1 MPTLAHRP
9 AGPYYQTLAAHGA
22 WQMDIVRDIL
32 ARKGSEI
39 VSVAP
44 TDTVLKAAR
53 LMNDR
58 GIGSVL
64 VLDGGKLA
72 GIFTE
77 RDVLRRVV
85 AEQRDPS
92 TALVRDVMTTSLIT
106 CQPETP
112 IEECAAVMTGRRIR
126 HLPVLGPDG
135 LCGIVTSGD
144 VLAYQ
149 LADREATIKYL
160 NSYIYDVR

>member
-1 MPTLAHRP
+1 
-9 AGPYYQTLAAHGA
+9 
-22 WQMDIVRDIL
+22 MDIVRDIL

-64 VLDGGKLA
+64 VLEGGKLA

-77 RDVLRRVV
+77 RDVLRLP
-85 AEQRDPS
+85 A
-92 TALVRDVMTTSLIT
+92 
-106 CQPETP
+106 
-112 IEECAAVMTGRRIR
+112 GRPRG
-126 HLPVLGPDG
+126 HD
-135 LCGIVTSGD
+135 
-144 VLAYQ
+144 
-149 LADREATIKYL
+149 
-160 NSYIYDVR
+160 